1 MTTETR
7 TLSRNGRAALRYA
20 TEHGFYVFPGYEPT
34 EAGCSCGKDCGTD
47 RGKHPRTVHGLL
59 DASKDAAQ
67 IESWWRANPDA
78 SVLVRTGIESG
89 IMVVDVDPRHDGSE
103 TLHDLEHEH
112 GELPETPRSL
122 TGGGGEHIVLQHPGP
137 GIKIKSAANALGPGV
152 DVRGD
157 GGYAIFPPSVH
168 PSTRR
173 YEWDAGAYLGEVPIA
188 PAPRWVIDKA
198 REDAERD
205 PVDVQGFLDGVAEG
219 ARDDTTFR
227 VASKLRGLNI
237 SYDIA
242 REIILKGA
250 AAAIPP
256 FPAKQ
261 AIKCLDSAYKRYKP
275 DPEFTFSKART
286 VPIDQ
291 IDPEALRGH
300 QNGLNGTNGVNGAH
314 HHHADEPT
322 GYQAPT
328 PPESFIT
335 KYVEYA
341 RQRTDAPAEAHELT
355 AVCMLSAL
363 VGPNPWL
370 PIATSNE
377 GWRLTIWGQYI
388 VDSTAGRKTT
398 TINTGLDILRQI
410 LDPRAIIEWEGSPQG
425 LIQRLKFL
433 DGQAAIF
440 VRDEYSGLMAQMNK
454 AGHMAGLPQL
464 FIRAFDGGVLEN
476 IRTNKKK
483 KNADGEV
490 EETADVDRVEKPYL
504 VKLTASTWGSFV
516 ERATIDNVLDGF
528 LARFAFVTGTATP
541 RRLQIADSGLLTT
554 RQHLVEHARR
564 IHDRALELD
573 AIGIDP
579 AVLDLQWD
587 LEQAWLKEA
596 DESPQ
601 RDAMG
606 PALKRLSETVLKT
619 AALIAIDEADILVPY
634 VRPDHFRMALVMGER
649 WKASTVRVI
658 ETLGQTSFMR
668 DVDAVLTSILRRPGG
683 ITLSELFRAHR
694 KLRKR
699 DFDEILATL
708 EDRAQVERVTATP
721 KRGRP
726 VAVLFPFGKA
736 PQGAPDDD
744 EE

>member
-7 TLSRNGRAALRYA
+7 ALSRNGRAALRYA
-20 TEHGFYVFPGYEPT
+20 TEYGFSVFPGYEPT
-34 EAGCSCGKDCGTD
+34 EAGCSCGKDCGND
-47 RGKHPRTVHGLL
+47 RGKHPRTPNGLL
-59 DASKDAAQ
+59 NATRDTAQ
-67 IESWWRANPDA
+67 IERWWRAQPNA
-78 SVLVRTGIESG
+78 SVLIRTGAESG
-89 IMVVDVDPRHDGSE
+89 IFVVDVDPRHDGAD
-103 TLHDLEHEH
+103 TLHDLEREY
-112 GELPETPRSL
+112 GELPETPHSL
-122 TGGGGEHIVLQHPGP
+122 TGGGGEHIVLKHPGS
-137 GIKIKSAANALGPGV
+137 GTKIRTAAHVLGPGV
-152 DVRGD
+152 DIRGD
-157 GGYAIFPPSVH
+157 GGYAVFPPSIH
-168 PSTRR
+168 PSGRH
-173 YEWDAGAYLGEVPIA
+173 YEWEGSGYLGEVPIA
-188 PAPRWVIDKA
+188 SSPRWILDKA
-198 REDAERD
+198 REDADRE
-205 PVDVQGFLDGVAEG
+205 PVDVAGFLNGVAEG
-219 ARDDTTFR
+219 ARNDTTWR
-227 VASKLRGLNI
+227 TACKLRGLNI
-237 SYDIA
+237 PYDFA
-242 REIILKGA
+242 RDMILKGA
-250 AAAIPP
+250 SAAAPP
-256 FPAKQ
+256 YPEKDALS
-261 AIKCLDSAYKRYKP
+261 CLDRAYAKYGP
-275 DPEFTFSKART
+275 NPEITFTKART

-291 IDPEALRGH
+291 IDPETLRGH
-300 QNGLNGTNGVNGAH
+300 QNGAHGTNGVNGTHAH
-314 HHHADEPT
+314 VADDPT
-322 GYQAPT
+322 TYHTAT

-335 KYVEYA
+335 KYVDYA
-341 RQRTDAPAEAHELT
+341 QQRTDAPPEAHELT

-425 LIQRLKFL
+425 LIQRLKLL

-454 AGHMAGLPQL
+454 GGHMAGLPQL

-476 IRTNKKK
+476 IRTAKRK

-490 EETADVDRVEKPYL
+490 EEIADVDRVEKPYL

-516 ERATIDNVLDGF
+516 ERASIDNVLDGF

-541 RRLQIADSGLLTT
+541 RRLQLANGALLAT
-554 RQHLVEHARR
+554 RSQLINHAQR

-579 AVLDLQWD
+579 LVLDLQWD
-587 LEQAWLKEA
+587 LEQAWLKIA

-606 PALKRLSETVLKT
+606 PALKRLSETVLKV
-619 AALIAIDEADILVPY
+619 AALIAIDEADLLVPY
-634 VRPDHFRMALVMGER
+634 VRPEHFHMALAMAER
-649 WKASTVRVI
+649 WKVSTMKVI

-668 DVDAVLTSILRRPGG
+668 DVDAVLAAILRRPGG
-683 ITLSELFRAHR
+683 ITLSELFRSHR

-708 EDRAQVERVTATP
+708 EDRAQIERVSVTL

-726 VAVLFPFGKA
+726 VAVLYPFGKA
-736 PQGAPDDD
+736 PQGGPDDG